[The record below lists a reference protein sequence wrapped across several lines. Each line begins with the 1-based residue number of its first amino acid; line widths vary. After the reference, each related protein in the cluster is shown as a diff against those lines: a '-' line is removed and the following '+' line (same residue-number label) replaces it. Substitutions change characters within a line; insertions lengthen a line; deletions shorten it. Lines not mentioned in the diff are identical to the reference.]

1 MTYAFDFL
9 LNGGATGITDL
20 RAQLIDSTGAAVG
33 SAIATGFVE
42 IGSNLYLWHAAAIPN
57 GHRGAVKWY
66 SNASPLVVLDSQAIN
81 PEVTEVAATVWAY
94 AARTLTQTAV
104 QVAALIDGSTI
115 TIRRGD
121 TLSIALTG
129 LGSLSGY
136 TSLDFTVKNNV
147 HDADT
152 DAVLCIRKNASGS
165 GDGLLILNGSGSVTA
180 SDGSIAINDAALGN
194 ITIVLL
200 AANTRLFLPNN
211 CVYDVQMIDASGVTT
226 MTQGTFIIQADVRR
240 AIV

>member
-1 MTYAFDFL
+1 MTYIFDFL

-81 PEVTEVAATVWAY
+81 PEINEAAATNWAY
-94 AARTLTQTAV
+94 TARTLTQSAA
-104 QVAALIDGSTI
+104 QVAALIEGSTI
-115 TIRRGD
+115 VVQRGD

-136 TSLDFTVKNNV
+136 TSLDFTVKEAT
-147 HDADT
+147 HDADI

-180 SDGSIAINDAALGN
+180 GDGSITIDDAALGN
-194 ITIVLL
+194 ITIALL
-200 AANTRLFLPNN
+200 AADTRLFLPNN
-211 CVYDVQMIDASGVTT
+211 CIYDVQMIDASGVSTLR
-226 MTQGTFIIQADVRR
+226 QGTFIIQADVRR
-240 AIV
+240 AIA